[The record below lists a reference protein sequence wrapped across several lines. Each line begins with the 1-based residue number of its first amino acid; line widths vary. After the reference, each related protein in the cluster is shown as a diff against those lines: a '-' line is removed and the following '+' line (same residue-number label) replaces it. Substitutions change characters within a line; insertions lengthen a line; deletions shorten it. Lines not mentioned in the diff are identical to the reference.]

1 MIDKNLIEN
10 RIKNYW
16 GYGNLDSDTWFVGME
31 EGFDGSLSDLEKR
44 FTKTQDKCVIDIKSD
59 MQDVPDHFKWFL
71 SDAPSQRTWSKLI
84 LILLMLY
91 SSEEVSLDL
100 IKKYQRNNFARSHS
114 DHCVL
119 EFMPLPCKSVRK
131 KDWFY
136 DQFKIE
142 YLETRNTYLKH
153 VMPIRIELFK
163 KLQKKHKP
171 KVVIFYSLSYLDK
184 WSDIVSEKFAKNN
197 NLYHCREDNTHFFVI
212 PHPVAYG
219 LKNSDWKNIS
229 NDIDFLVSHS

>member
-1 MIDKNLIEN
+1 MIDKDLIEN

-16 GYGNLDSDTWFVGME
+16 GYGNLNSDTWFVGME

-44 FTKTQDKCVIDIKSD
+44 FNKTKDRCVIDIKSD
-59 MQDVPDHFKWFL
+59 MQDVPDHFKWF
-71 SDAPSQRTWSKLI
+71 SPNAPSQRTWSKLI

-91 SSEEVSLDL
+91 SSEEVSLDV
-100 IKKYQRNNFARSHS
+100 IKKYQRNNFARLNS

-119 EFMPLPCKSVRK
+119 EFMPFPCKSVRK

-136 DQFKIE
+136 DQFKID
-142 YLETRNTYLKH
+142 YLETRKTYLKH

-163 KLQKKHKP
+163 KLLKKHSP

-184 WSDIVSEKFAKNN
+184 WSDIISEKFSKNE
-197 NLYHCREDNTHFFVI
+197 NLYHCKQDSTHFFVI

-219 LKNSDWKNIS
+219 LKNSDWIDIACNIKRLS
-229 NDIDFLVSHS
+229 RI